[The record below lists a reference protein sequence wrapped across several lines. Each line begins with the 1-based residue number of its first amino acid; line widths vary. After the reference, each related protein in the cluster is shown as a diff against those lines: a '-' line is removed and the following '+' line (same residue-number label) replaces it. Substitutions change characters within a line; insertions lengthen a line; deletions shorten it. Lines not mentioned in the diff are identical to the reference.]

1 MLIKQCFVSAALLA
15 AGLEMGHTP
24 DPCTDQAQVLMTCY
38 LLVVEVMGM
47 RSGVADSQV
56 VFIACYH
63 LADVSGSGVG
73 RDQVDAQSCCLLNTR
88 IGETLWF
95 RPGGVSANMS
105 L

>member
-56 VFIACYH
+56 VLIACYH
-63 LADVSGSGVG
+63 LVV
-73 RDQVDAQSCCLLNTR
+73 VL
-88 IGETLWF
+88 
-95 RPGGVSANMS
+95 GGMMWMPRVAVF
-105 L
+105 